1 MVKYVH
7 INFTKVLN
15 YLFRLSMLKGMR
27 VGFLQNKSLGTS
39 ATLLAVCGY
48 GLFRSVNSATYK
60 TAFELSDASFIFI
73 ANIFFTALVAIM
85 IIATAFVCGV
95 MAHRGRI
102 KTLHMPYVVPITLFS
117 IAILAT
123 SFDLFAFIPTEYKGV
138 LLAFLFAIHSVM
150 ISIAWIEIF
159 AFQKIHD
166 AIIQIGCGMLVGAV
180 LGYFIPI
187 IPAGA
192 LPLAEVFALMVSG
205 VCLHYS
211 RQTIREYASDSVTLF
226 EEVSPASHKAR
237 NKQALLSLS
246 DSLVAFF
253 ALEAVVGLLNSFMLA
268 GGVSFSGANLAAGV
282 GMSFAAIVFS
292 FLALAAQNAP
302 RINTVFRFC
311 VPILAAMVIFVPF
324 FNEKFSL
331 VFHTLLL
338 TSYDFIAITV
348 TFQIAATAHK
358 FRVNGYA
365 ILAASIIG
373 ARLCLLVALM
383 AGYAIGY
390 TNSSQEPERVQYLF
404 LACGIIYLFA
414 MTTIFLSR
422 DHDRKK
428 SKKGEETATDAVN
441 ATTVTPEVKTEPMAK
456 PEEDRDP
463 ILDRCAELAQ
473 EYSLTA
479 KETEVL
485 SYLARGRTNTYI
497 AEELVISP
505 TTVRSHIRHIYSKLD
520 IHNRQELIDLFE

>member
-1 MVKYVH
+1 
-7 INFTKVLN
+7 
-15 YLFRLSMLKGMR
+15 MLKGMR
-27 VGFLQNKSLGTS
+27 VDFLKNKSLGMS
-39 ATLLAVCGY
+39 ATLLAVLGY

-60 TAFELSDASFIFI
+60 TAFDLSDASFIFI
-73 ANIFFTALVAIM
+73 ANIFFTSLVAVM
-85 IIATAFVCGV
+85 IIATACVCGIL
-95 MAHRGRI
+95 AQRGRI
-102 KTLHMPYVVPITLFS
+102 KTLHMPYVIPIVVFS

-123 SFDLFAFIPTEYKGV
+123 SFNGLSVSSAKYEAI

-150 ISIAWIEIF
+150 VSLAWVEIF
-159 AFQKIHD
+159 AFQKIQD
-166 AIIQIGCGMLVGAV
+166 AIIQIGCGMLIGAV

-187 IPAGA
+187 IPESILPIVEVIA
-192 LPLAEVFALMVSG
+192 LVVSG
-205 VCLHYS
+205 ICLHYS
-211 RQTIREYASDSVTLF
+211 RQAIRERTPESISLF
-226 EEVSPASHKAR
+226 EEISYESRKVR

-246 DSLVAFF
+246 DSLAAFF
-253 ALEAVVGLLNSFMLA
+253 ALEAVIGLLNSFMLA
-268 GGVSFSGANLAAGV
+268 GGVSFSGANLAASV
-282 GMSFAAIVFS
+282 GMSIAATIFC

-331 VFHTLLL
+331 IFHTLLL
-338 TSYDFIAITV
+338 MSYDFIAITV

-358 FRVNGYA
+358 YRLNGYT
-365 ILAASIIG
+365 ILAVATIG
-373 ARLCLLVALM
+373 ARVCLLCALM
-383 AGYAIGY
+383 AGYALGY
-390 TNSSQEPERVQYLF
+390 TGTSGEPERVHYLF
-404 LACGIIYLFA
+404 LACGIVYLFA
-414 MTTIFLSR
+414 MTTIFISR

-428 SKKGEETATDAVN
+428 KKSEGTTATTPTEKETAVVENTAAVN
-441 ATTVTPEVKTEPMAK
+441 TPTDTESE
-456 PEEDRDP
+456 PEKDHDP
-463 ILDRCAELAQ
+463 ILNRCTELAN

-520 IHNRQELIDLFE
+520 IHNRQELIDLFQK